1 VTPGSEY
8 LLVEVSEADAE
19 VEAALARMPG
29 VRGVTVHGNGC
40 CCGNCPWNGDHRTH
54 AERRDG
60 TPLAPP
66 S

>member
-8 LLVEVSEADAE
+8 LLVEVSGKDTK
-19 VEAALARMPG
+19 VEAALERVPG
-29 VRGVTVHGNGC
+29 VRGVTVH
-40 CCGNCPWNGDHRTH
+40 GDHRTH

-60 TPLAPP
+60 TPMAPP